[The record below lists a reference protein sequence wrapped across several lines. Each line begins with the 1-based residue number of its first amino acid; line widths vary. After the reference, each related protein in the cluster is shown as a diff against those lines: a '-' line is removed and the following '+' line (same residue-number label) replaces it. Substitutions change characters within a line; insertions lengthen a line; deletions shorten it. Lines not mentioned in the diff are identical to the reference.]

1 MTSEF
6 VIRCC
11 HLASFISQPRASM
24 SFGRPPSI
32 STGFQAT
39 PPDRG
44 SFPLD
49 HYGLYLYRVKT
60 NIRLKRVSSGE
71 CKASMIRYLECLKRN
86 SSTSSECRHLNRD
99 YLKCR
104 MHKYV
109 FYLKQSAC

>member
-1 MTSEF
+1 
-6 VIRCC
+6 
-11 HLASFISQPRASM
+11 M

-49 HYGLYLYRVKT
+49 HYG
-60 NIRLKRVSSGE
+60 E

-86 SSTSSECRHLNRD
+86 SSASSECRHLNRD
-99 YLKCR
+99 YLNCR
-104 MHKYV
+104 MQNGLMEKDEWKNLGLANLAV
-109 FYLKQSAC
+109 DDTSQGKT